1 MSLTLATA
9 ALLRA
14 VPADNTVSPGVLG
27 FVVVVASGGGLVVV
41 VGFSVVVVTLPTPVA
56 TPLA

>member
-1 MSLTLATA
+1 MTA

-27 FVVVVASGGGLVVV
+27 FVVVALLGWSLTRHLRKARDNADQGAFGPDDKPWNAP
-41 VGFSVVVVTLPTPVA
+41 S
-56 TPLA
+56 